1 MKNLKLFRAAGT
13 GARWLIVACLT
24 LFCCQSLCAQS
35 QKNADHSCT
44 VRILDNDGNPVS
56 GAAVVVKG
64 SNTGEISDAKG
75 FVRFRN
81 IPRNAT
87 LLVTYLGMDNR
98 EEPVNGR
105 SAFDIRLSQGS
116 LVMDE
121 LVVVGYGVQ
130 RKRDLSGA
138 VAQVKGDLINEFANV
153 SVAQALQGRVS
164 GVQINQLN
172 GQPGAAT
179 PPNGRNA
186 SQNNSPAGA
195 GKRKNREPPAGE
207 CRQLPVRRAR
217 QAGERNRSGLAVPF
231 VSSRDCHRPGTGI
244 IPTHWIPGQ
253 NNRSAHRR

>member
-1 MKNLKLFRAAGT
+1 MLPCSRPNGIRINLKSTLMKNLKLFRAAGT
-13 GARWLIVACLT
+13 GARWLFVVCFT

-35 QKNADHSCT
+35 PNNADHACT
-44 VRILDNDGNPVS
+44 VRILDDDGNPVS

-105 SAFDIRLSQGS
+105 SAFDIKLSQGS

-138 VAQVKGDLINEFANV
+138 VAPG
-153 SVAQALQGRVS
+153 QGRPDQRIRQRL
-164 GVQINQLN
+164 G
-172 GQPGAAT
+172 G
-179 PPNGRNA
+179 
-186 SQNNSPAGA
+186 AGA
-195 GKRKNREPPAGE
+195 PGTCLGRADQPAQ
-207 CRQLPVRRAR
+207 RTA
-217 QAGERNRSGLAVPF
+217 RSGHPGPHPRRPTRSRATTNPCG
-231 VSSRDCHRPGTGI
+231 SSTDFRATS
-244 IPTHWIPGQ
+244 T
-253 NNRSAHRR
+253 

>member
-1 MKNLKLFRAAGT
+1 MRTSTLPCSRPDGIRINLKSTLMKNLKLFRAAGT

-44 VRILDNDGNPVS
+44 VRILDDDGNPVS

-130 RKRDLSGA
+130 RKRDLSGFRRF
-138 VAQVKGDLINEFANV
+138 I
-153 SVAQALQGRVS
+153 S
-164 GVQINQLN
+164 G
-172 GQPGAAT
+172 T
-179 PPNGRNA
+179 R
-186 SQNNSPAGA
+186 
-195 GKRKNREPPAGE
+195 
-207 CRQLPVRRAR
+207 
-217 QAGERNRSGLAVPF
+217 
-231 VSSRDCHRPGTGI
+231 
-244 IPTHWIPGQ
+244 
-253 NNRSAHRR
+253 HRR

>member
-44 VRILDNDGNPVS
+44 VRILDDDGNPVS

-172 GQPGAAT
+172 GQPGAAIQVRIR
-179 PPNGRNA
+179 GA
-186 SQNNSPAGA
+186 NSIKGD
-195 GKRKNREPPAGE
+195 NEP
-207 CRQLPVRRAR
+207 L
-217 QAGERNRSGLAVPF
+217 
-231 VSSRDCHRPGTGI
+231 
-244 IPTHWIPGQ
+244 
-253 NNRSAHRR
+253 